1 MLLKIIVYFIDGM
14 RAVLGT
20 GVVEMSTATV
30 ISPVLIIFLEMN
42 AYQTIEKALASD
54 VLASAISAYTYEKI
68 KIMIYR
74 NVIIMIIIV
83 LRFTT
88 SEKLYR

>member
-1 MLLKIIVYFIDGM
+1 
-14 RAVLGT
+14 
-20 GVVEMSTATV
+20 MSAATV
-30 ISPVLIIFLEMN
+30 ISPVFIIFLEMN

-74 NVIIMIIIV
+74 NVIIMILLFYV
-83 LRFTT
+83 LQHQRNYIDDWNCF
-88 SEKLYR
+88 SNLKSHYDYGHPF